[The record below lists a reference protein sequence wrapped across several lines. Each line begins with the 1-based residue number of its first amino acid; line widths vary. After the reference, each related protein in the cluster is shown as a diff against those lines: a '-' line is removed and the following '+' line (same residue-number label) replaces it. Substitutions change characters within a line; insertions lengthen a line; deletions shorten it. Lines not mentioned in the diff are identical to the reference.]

1 MFVPAVSKC
10 RMRIGPVLARV
21 GSSMREPPV
30 ESCIIAFMGKSFTLV
45 QLRYF
50 SVVAKLEN
58 MTAAALAVNVT
69 QSTLSSAIGQ
79 LEREMGLSCSPGC
92 PAEGC
97 G

>member
-1 MFVPAVSKC
+1 
-10 RMRIGPVLARV
+10 
-21 GSSMREPPV
+21 
-30 ESCIIAFMGKSFTLV
+30 MGKSFTLV

-79 LEREMGLSCSPGC
+79 LEREMGVELFTRLPEPRAAADPGRASPASGVPGLS
-92 PAEGC
+92 
-97 G
+97 